1 MKNLKLNIALIVF
14 VGFGLSSCNKYEDG
28 KAINLSSKK
37 SRVENTWKI
46 GQALRNG
53 EDVTSDYDEFTLFLS
68 KDGDAQ
74 LAALYT
80 FGNFSY
86 ETDTDGTWEFK
97 SNKENLYLDFD
108 DDEFDKTYQILKL
121 EKEDLWLRE
130 IGGEDELHLVS
141 K

>member
-1 MKNLKLNIALIVF
+1 MKNIKLKIALIALI
-14 VGFGLSSCNKYEDG
+14 GITATACNKYEDG
-28 KAINLSSKK
+28 PKISLASKK

-53 EDVTSDYDEFTLFLS
+53 EDVTSDYDEYTLSLT
-68 KDGDAQ
+68 KDGDAK

-80 FGNFSY
+80 LGNFSY
-86 ETDTDGTWEFK
+86 ETETDGTWEFK
-97 SNKENLYLDFD
+97 EQKENLFLNFQDDDFD
-108 DDEFDKTYQILKL
+108 NTYQILKL
-121 EKEDLWLRE
+121 EKDDMWLRE